1 MNKDGLSPAC
11 VAALNSYKDVVT
23 FFASSSVVAMQ
34 TADKVKAYELVELP
48 WRGSYFFNFTI
59 SRGINYTI
67 KQSGYIINNNDLL
80 KIINTKYQGPY
91 NRSCTHYVS
100 GGKNV
105 LRRQIIT

>member
-1 MNKDGLSPAC
+1 MQSSPRDH
-11 VAALNSYKDVVT
+11 VGVT
-23 FFASSSVVAMQ
+23 NF
-34 TADKVKAYELVELP
+34 VELP

-59 SRGINYTI
+59 PRGINCTI
-67 KQSGYIINNNDLL
+67 KQSGYVININDLL